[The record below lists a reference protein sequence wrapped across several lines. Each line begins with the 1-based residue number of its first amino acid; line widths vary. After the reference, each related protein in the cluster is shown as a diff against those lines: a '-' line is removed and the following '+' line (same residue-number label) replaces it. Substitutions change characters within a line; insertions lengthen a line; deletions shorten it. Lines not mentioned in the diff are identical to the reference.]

1 MFLESILNFHQWLS
15 DFTWM
20 EWIQQASGI
29 EIALKFLIL
38 YFAFFWFA
46 LVIWVARDAINRS
59 NSILF
64 HVISILLNIF
74 LPIFW
79 LIIYLLVR
87 PPRTLMDKYYED
99 LEFQS
104 LSNETKDFCHNCNSV
119 VGEDY
124 KFCWECWE
132 DLICKCNSCKKDY
145 FIRYRV
151 CPFCGHKKGKKIKEE
166 KVEPKKD
173 EKKTDKKKK
182 S

>member
-74 LPIFW
+74 LPIF
-79 LIIYLLVR
+79 
-87 PPRTLMDKYYED
+87 
-99 LEFQS
+99 
-104 LSNETKDFCHNCNSV
+104 
-119 VGEDY
+119 
-124 KFCWECWE
+124 
-132 DLICKCNSCKKDY
+132 
-145 FIRYRV
+145 
-151 CPFCGHKKGKKIKEE
+151 
-166 KVEPKKD
+166 
-173 EKKTDKKKK
+173 
-182 S
+182 